1 MRGVILLLVIALM
14 AAALAACGGDGEP
27 DGDGGGGGG
36 SGATTPPV
44 ATEGSNGI
52 GQESDRP
59 TRPSDSATAGAD
71 DEDEDEPGPT
81 RRGLLGSGGSQPGA
95 TSATGATEDVDGAVS
110 TQIEDG
116 GGPRVKYTSV
126 SAGSRHTCGVMEGG
140 SVACWGSDFEG
151 LSKPPEGEF
160 LSVSAGIG
168 HTCGVLLDG
177 AVACWGNQARG
188 VTQADFE

>member
-1 MRGVILLLVIALM
+1 M
-14 AAALAACGGDGEP
+14 
-27 DGDGGGGGG
+27 
-36 SGATTPPV
+36 
-44 ATEGSNGI
+44 
-52 GQESDRP
+52 DRNRTGR
-59 TRPSDSATAGAD
+59 TRPSDVATAGAD
-71 DEDEDEPGPT
+71 DEDEDEDEDEPGPT
-81 RRGLLGSGGSQPGA
+81 RRGLLGRGGSQPGA
-95 TSATGATEDVDGAVS
+95 TSATGATEDADGAVS

-126 SAGSRHTCGVMEGG
+126 SAGGDHTCGVRVDRTVACWGADGSYQATPPEGEFLSVSAGKLHTCGVMEGG
-140 SVACWGSDFEG
+140 SVACWGADGSDQAT
-151 LSKPPEGEF
+151 PPEGEF